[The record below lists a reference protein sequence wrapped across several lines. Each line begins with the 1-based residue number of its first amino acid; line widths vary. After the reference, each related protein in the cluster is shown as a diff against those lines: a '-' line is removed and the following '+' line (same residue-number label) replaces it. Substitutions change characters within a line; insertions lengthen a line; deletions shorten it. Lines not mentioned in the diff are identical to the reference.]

1 MGHPLRDLVASAREG
16 DPGAFD
22 RLYREHVGRVY
33 AICLR
38 ITADR
43 RRAEELTQ
51 DVFVRCWKRLP
62 SFRGES
68 RFTTWLHRVAVNVAL
83 DDRRRARRERLRRAD
98 VDPDNHRSRRDRADE
113 RMDLERAVA
122 GLPRGARVAVVLHD
136 IEGYRY
142 EEVAEMMGVALGTVK
157 SQIHRGR
164 RLLRERLSR

>member
-1 MGHPLRDLVASAREG
+1 MASAREG

-22 RLYREHVGRVY
+22 RLYREHAGRVH

-68 RFTTWLHRVAVNVAL
+68 RFTTWLYRVAVNLAL
-83 DDRRRARRERLRRAD
+83 DDRRRVRRRRERRSEG
-98 VDPDNHRSRRDRADE
+98 DPDDLRSAPDPADE

-142 EEVAEMMGVALGTVK
+142 EEVAEMMGVSLGTVK

-164 RLLRERLSR
+164 RLLRERLDR